1 MNGKEVLTMTT
12 ATAIEM
18 QNNFGKY
25 LGLVMSGQEIVVT
38 QNGREVGRF
47 VPKNATTS
55 YLTDSLLGILK
66 EDSDLDEVR
75 TESMRNKYGL
85 VDWHKCHQS
94 ATAEAVHAD
103 YIITRNIKDFSKS
116 KVTAITPSD
125 FLAKKTNACFL
136 IFDYYKQQAEEIHL
150 CLLCYLIIYLRFL
163 IP

>member
-1 MNGKEVLTMTT
+1 MNGKEVLTIYEMNGKEVLTMTT

-55 YLTDSLLGILK
+55 YLTDSLFGLLK

-85 VDWHKCHQS
+85 VD
-94 ATAEAVHAD
+94 
-103 YIITRNIKDFSKS
+103 
-116 KVTAITPSD
+116 
-125 FLAKKTNACFL
+125 
-136 IFDYYKQQAEEIHL
+136 
-150 CLLCYLIIYLRFL
+150 
-163 IP
+163 

>member
-47 VPKNATTS
+47 VPKNATTF

-85 VDWHKCHQS
+85 VD
-94 ATAEAVHAD
+94 
-103 YIITRNIKDFSKS
+103 
-116 KVTAITPSD
+116 
-125 FLAKKTNACFL
+125 
-136 IFDYYKQQAEEIHL
+136 
-150 CLLCYLIIYLRFL
+150 
-163 IP
+163 